1 MIQKNSSKN
10 TISREFSFI
19 HASDLHLGSHQY
31 RNEERTNDFIDALK
45 QILDLAKVHQVDFIL
60 LGGDVFNALEMLP
73 GKLMEIIAIFKQFKV
88 DVNNRIK
95 IVAIEG
101 NHDIRKHSFG
111 VRFKHRGQSWLKLL
125 ASWDLLILLDVDLN
139 AVPKQIFR
147 DYNFKTQS
155 GGKIRIKDAIIYG
168 TRYLGE
174 TPKDELVKIMESIE
188 KDDGLFH
195 ILLQHFGI
203 EGKMENVPGL
213 PYKDLKLLKEH
224 IDYLALGHFHLQFT
238 IDDWVFNPGSSEAA
252 CTSDFF
258 FKRSVFLVKVLYNQ
272 KYKKKVIELKLNNRK
287 AIWIKLNFKLPFSNK
302 EQMNNY
308 ILNSLRMEMQKRETV
323 ILALY
328 SNKNPCLFLKLGG
341 IKPFTTC
348 KVNKKELEH
357 LIYEQFPVVDVKIYQ
372 KYTEPVKSIISYL

>member
-1 MIQKNSSKN
+1 
-10 TISREFSFI
+10 
-19 HASDLHLGSHQY
+19 
-31 RNEERTNDFIDALK
+31 
-45 QILDLAKVHQVDFIL
+45 HQVDFIL

-73 GKLMEIIAIFKQFKV
+73 GKLMEIIAILKQFKI

-95 IVAIEG
+95 VVTIEG

-111 VRFKHRGQSWLKLL
+111 FKFKHRGQSWLKLL
-125 ASWDLLILLDVDLN
+125 ANLNLLILLDADLD
-139 AVPKQIFR
+139 ASSQHRFR
-147 DYNFKTQS
+147 DYNFQTQC

-174 TPKDELVKIMESIE
+174 TPKEELVKITESIE

-213 PYKDLKLLKEH
+213 PYKNLKLLKNH
-224 IDYLALGHFHLQFT
+224 IHYLALGHFHLQFA

-287 AIWIKLNFKLPFSNK
+287 AIWIKLNFKFPFSNK
-302 EQMNNY
+302 EQMNSY
-308 ILNSLRMEMQKRETV
+308 ILNSLRIQMQKREAI
-323 ILALY
+323 ILHLY
-328 SNKNPCLFLKLGG
+328 NNKKPCLFLKLCGV
-341 IKPFTTC
+341 KPFNTC
-348 KVNKKELEH
+348 KVNNKELEH
-357 LIYEQFPVVDVKIYQ
+357 LICEQFPVVDVKIYQ
-372 KYTEPVKSIISYL
+372 KFIEPVKSIISYL

>member
-1 MIQKNSSKN
+1 MTKNISSERP
-10 TISREFSFI
+10 IVREFSFI

-45 QILDLAKVHQVDFIL
+45 QILDLAKIHQVDFIL
-60 LGGDVFNALEMLP
+60 LGGDVFNALEILP
-73 GKLMEIIAIFKQFKV
+73 GKLMEIISIFKQFKV

-95 IVAIEG
+95 VIAIEG

-125 ASWDLLILLDVDLN
+125 ASLNLLILLDVDLD
-139 AVPKQIFR
+139 AVPKQRFR
-147 DYNFKTQS
+147 EYNFKTQQ
-155 GGKIRIKDAIIYG
+155 GGKVRIKNAIIYG

-174 TPKDELVKIMESIE
+174 TPKDELIKIMESIE

-195 ILLQHFGI
+195 ILIQHFGI

-213 PYKDLKLLKEH
+213 SYKYLKLFKEH
-224 IDYLALGHFHLQFT
+224 INYLALGHFHLQFT

-258 FKRSVFLVKVLYNQ
+258 FKRSVFLVKVFYNH

-287 AIWIKLNFKLPFSNK
+287 GMWISLNFKFPFSNK
-302 EQMNNY
+302 EQMNSY
-308 ILNSLRMEMQKRETV
+308 ILNSLRIEMQKRESV
-323 ILALY
+323 ILALN
-328 SNKNPCLFLKLGG
+328 SNKKPCLFLNVGG
-341 IKPFTTC
+341 VKPFNTC
-348 KVNKKELEH
+348 KVNKKELEL
-357 LIYEQFPVVDVKIYQ
+357 LICEQFPVIDVKIYQ
-372 KYTEPVKSIISYL
+372 KFTEPVKSILSYL

>member
-1 MIQKNSSKN
+1 MIENMSSEHP
-10 TISREFSFI
+10 IAREFSFI

-45 QILDLAKVHQVDFIL
+45 QILDLAKVHKVDFIL

-73 GKLMEIIAIFKQFKV
+73 GKLMEIISIFKQFKV
-88 DVNNRIK
+88 DVNNQIK
-95 IVAIEG
+95 IIAIEG

-125 ASWDLLILLDVDLN
+125 ASLNLLILLDIDLD
-139 AVPKQIFR
+139 ASFQQRFR
-147 DYNFKTQS
+147 DYNFQTQY
-155 GGKIRIKDAIIYG
+155 GGRIRIKDAIIYG

-174 TPKDELVKIMESIE
+174 TPKEELVKIMESIE

-224 IDYLALGHFHLQFT
+224 IDYLALGHFHLQFS

-258 FKRSVFLVKVLYNQ
+258 FKRTVFLVKVLYNQ
-272 KYKKKVIELKLNNRK
+272 KYKKEVIELKLNNRK
-287 AIWIKLNFKLPFSNK
+287 AIWISVNFKLPFSNK
-302 EQMNNY
+302 EQMNSY
-308 ILNSLRMEMQKRETV
+308 ILTRLRKEIQKRAPV
-323 ILALY
+323 ILALDT
-328 SNKNPCLFLKLGG
+328 NKKPCLYLKLGG
-341 IKPFTTC
+341 VKPFNTC
-348 KVNKKELEH
+348 KVNKSELEH
-357 LIYEQFPVVDVKIYQ
+357 FICEQFPVVDVKIYQ
-372 KYTEPVKSIISYL
+372 KFTESVKSIISYL